1 MDNLNSDLD
10 LLENLSKKISDLIYN
25 NEFSQISFIDAQ
37 RRALIKK
44 IIESESKKNAIK
56 KRIGTLLENNIEN
69 IKATE
74 IKLQNL
80 SKNHNKFNKRL
91 KAYSSI
97 KYWSNIYNYFFW
109 KKIKQIS
116 FPVVITAV
124 ILI

>member
-56 KRIGTLLENNIEN
+56 KRIGKLLENNIEN

-97 KYWSNIYNYFFW
+97 KY
-109 KKIKQIS
+109 
-116 FPVVITAV
+116 
-124 ILI
+124 

>member
-25 NEFSQISFIDAQ
+25 NEFSLISSIDAQ

-56 KRIGTLLENNIEN
+56 KRIGKLLKNNIEN

-74 IKLQNL
+74 NKLQNL
-80 SKNHNKFNKRL
+80 SSNHNKFSKRL

-97 KYWSNIYNYFFW
+97 KYWSYI
-109 KKIKQIS
+109 
-116 FPVVITAV
+116 
-124 ILI
+124 

>member
-25 NEFSQISFIDAQ
+25 NEFTQVSFIDAQ

-56 KRIGTLLENNIEN
+56 KRIGKLLENNIEN

-91 KAYSSI
+91 KAYSLN
-97 KYWSNIYNYFFW
+97 K
-109 KKIKQIS
+109 
-116 FPVVITAV
+116 
-124 ILI
+124 

>member
-1 MDNLNSDLD
+1 MGNLNSDLD

-56 KRIGTLLENNIEN
+56 KRIGKLLENNIEN

-97 KYWSNIYNYFFW
+97 KY
-109 KKIKQIS
+109 
-116 FPVVITAV
+116 
-124 ILI
+124 

>member
-1 MDNLNSDLD
+1 MGKNTINREIKMDSINSDLD
-10 LLENLSKKISDLIYN
+10 LLENLSKKISDLIFN
-25 NEFSQISFIDAQ
+25 NEFSQISLIDAQ

-56 KRIGTLLENNIEN
+56 KRIGKLLENNIEN

-97 KYWSNIYNYFFW
+97 KY
-109 KKIKQIS
+109 
-116 FPVVITAV
+116 
-124 ILI
+124 

>member
-1 MDNLNSDLD
+1 MGRNTIFREIKMDNLNSDLD

-37 RRALIKK
+37 RRSLIKK

-56 KRIGTLLENNIEN
+56 KRIGKLLENNIEN

-97 KYWSNIYNYFFW
+97 KY
-109 KKIKQIS
+109 
-116 FPVVITAV
+116 
-124 ILI
+124 

>member
-1 MDNLNSDLD
+1 MNNLNSDLD

-56 KRIGTLLENNIEN
+56 KRIGKLLENNIEN

-74 IKLQNL
+74 IRLQNL

-97 KYWSNIYNYFFW
+97 KY
-109 KKIKQIS
+109 
-116 FPVVITAV
+116 
-124 ILI
+124 